1 MSASRKPLFLAV
13 SALLLT
19 GHADPSFAE
28 PDPADARKLDRM
40 MVVGGADRV
49 AEIPGSAAYISIEEL
64 ERYETTDVNRALR
77 RVPGLYLVEE
87 EGYGLRPNIGIR
99 GSGTDRNNRITVM
112 EDGVLIAPA
121 PYAAP
126 AAYYFP
132 TMARMSA
139 VEVRKGSASIKSGP
153 RTTGGAINLISTP
166 IPDAP
171 LALKGSLLLG
181 QDSTLL
187 GHVWGGGS
195 NDTSG
200 WLIESVQQDT
210 DGFKQLDG
218 GGSTGYQLADYLAK
232 FRLNSSP
239 DAERYQ
245 SIELKLGY
253 TDQDSDETY
262 MGLTNTDFSDNPY
275 RRYRGSQLDNIQTEH
290 KQIQLSHHIEF
301 SPSLDLTT
309 VVYYND
315 FARNWF
321 KVEQVGGQSLNNILT
336 NPEQFATQLSWI
348 RGADSSPGAFTI
360 RNNNRS
366 YYSKGIQSVLGWQTT
381 LGSSEHQWEFG
392 LRYHEDDEDR
402 FQDQD
407 SYTML
412 AGNLVLA
419 TDRAPGTQ
427 DNRVGAAKA
436 WSFYVQDEIT
446 LGAWQFL
453 PGVRYESVDF
463 VRTDYVRSPTGRQ
476 QPPTA
481 VRTNSDS
488 AFIPGIGL
496 AYRVTPELQWLGGV
510 HRGYS
515 PPSPGSS
522 ADAEDSLNFEAGLR
536 FDRGEFNAELIGYYN
551 DYDNLVGTCTESS
564 GGGCAIGDQFD
575 GGEVRVYGLE
585 AQLGYVLTE
594 VAGSALSMP
603 LRAAYTYTQG
613 EFRNSFASDFE
624 EWGDVNSGDELPY
637 LPEHQLFLEAGLEG
651 DRWSTAISANYA
663 DRSRTQAGSGPIEPT
678 TSTDRRWVLDLS
690 AQYRLNPN
698 VALFGKI
705 DNLLDEVYVTAR
717 RPSGARPGL
726 PRTAYVGVQVEL

>member
-1 MSASRKPLFLAV
+1 VLGLCHAST
-13 SALLLT
+13 LL
-19 GHADPSFAE
+19 AE
-28 PDPADARKLDRM
+28 PDPADARRLDRM
-40 MVVGGADRV
+40 MVVGGADRA

-121 PYAAP
+121 PYAGP

-171 LALKGSLLLG
+171 RALRGSLLFG
-181 QDSTLL
+181 EDSTVL
-187 GHVWGGGS
+187 GHLWGGGS
-195 NDTSG
+195 SDTSG
-200 WLIESVQQDT
+200 WLVETVQQDT

-218 GGSTGYQLADYLAK
+218 GGSTGYQLSNYLAK

-239 DAERYQ
+239 DAEGYQ

-262 MGLTNTDFSDNPY
+262 MGLTNADFAQNPY
-275 RRYRGSQLDNIQTEH
+275 RRYRGSQLDNIQTQHE
-290 KQIQLSHHIEF
+290 QIQLSHHIEF
-301 SPSLDLTT
+301 GPRLDLTT
-309 VVYYND
+309 VVYHND

-321 KVEQVGGQSLNNILT
+321 KTEQVGGQSLNSILT
-336 NPEQFATQLSWI
+336 NPEQFATQLAWM
-348 RGADSSPGAFTI
+348 RGADSAPGAFTL

-366 YYSKGIQSVLGWQTT
+366 YYSAGIQSVLGWQVDIG
-381 LGSSEHQWEFG
+381 GSQHQWEFG
-392 LRYHEDDEDR
+392 LRYHEDEEDR

-407 SYTML
+407 SYTMID
-412 AGNLVLA
+412 GNLVLA

-427 DNRVGAAKA
+427 DNRVGEAEA
-436 WSFYVQDEIT
+436 WSFYVQDEIS

-453 PGVRYESVDF
+453 PGLRYESVDF
-463 VRTDYVRSPTGRQ
+463 VRTDYVRSPDGRD

-481 VRTNSDS
+481 VRKNSDS
-488 AFIPGIGL
+488 AFIPGIGV
-496 AYRVTPELQWLGGV
+496 AYHLTPELQWLGGI

-515 PPSPGSS
+515 PPSPGST
-522 ADAEDSLNFEAGLR
+522 AEAEDSLNLEAGLR
-536 FDRGEFNAELIGYYN
+536 FDRGNLNAELIGYYN

-564 GGGCAIGDQFD
+564 GGNCTIGDQFD
-575 GGEVRVYGLE
+575 GGEVRVYGIE
-585 AQLGYVLTE
+585 AQLGYVVDEL
-594 VAGSALSMP
+594 AGSGLSMP
-603 LRAAYTYTQG
+603 LRLAYTWTRG
-613 EFRNSFASDFE
+613 EFRNSFSSSFG
-624 EWGDVNSGDELPY
+624 EWGTVNSGDELPY
-637 LPEHQLFLEAGLEG
+637 LPEHQLFLEAALEG
-651 DRWSTAISANYA
+651 MDWSTAISANYA
-663 DRSRTQAGSGPIEPT
+663 DRTRTQAGSGPIEPAS
-678 TSTDRRWVLDLS
+678 STDRRWVLDLS
-690 AQYRLNPN
+690 AQYRINPT